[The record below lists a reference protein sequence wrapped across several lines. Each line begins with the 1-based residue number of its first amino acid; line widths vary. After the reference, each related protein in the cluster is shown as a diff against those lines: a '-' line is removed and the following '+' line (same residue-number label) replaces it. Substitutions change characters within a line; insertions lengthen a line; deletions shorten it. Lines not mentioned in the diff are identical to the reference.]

1 MKKKIFVLLILSIFL
16 SIVCISQNLSIY
28 KHVNDAWV
36 EETNLSIAS
45 VQGSGVWNTGGYIPL
60 EENIWYP
67 LPKINLNAEI
77 SQWMF
82 MSIQYLNYDIH
93 VNMPG
98 DYTLDSL
105 TIQVETNGGVYAYFQ
120 TGGWFSDII
129 PTWIGYKID
138 DSTLPP
144 LGLPSNNSNNN
155 FWHDMNLIN
164 INYGNS
170 GQKIT
175 IGGPSAWS
183 HTFYGWL
190 GFRVGNSVPKGQYS
204 TYMDIYI
211 QSDP

>member
-1 MKKKIFVLLILSIFL
+1 MEKRIFALVVLLIFL
-16 SIVCISQNLSIY
+16 SVVGISQDIY
-28 KHVNDAWV
+28 RRINNSWV
-36 EETNLSIAS
+36 IETNSAIAS
-45 VQGSGVWNTGGYIPL
+45 VQGSGQWSTVGYIPL
-60 EENIWYP
+60 GDDWYS
-67 LPKINLNAEI
+67 LPKVNFTTEI

-98 DYTLDSL
+98 DYTIDSL

-120 TGGWFSDII
+120 TGGWFNNAI

-138 DSTLPP
+138 DSTAPAF
-144 LGLPSNNSNNN
+144 GLPSNGNNNN

-164 INYGNS
+164 TNYGNPAN
-170 GQKIT
+170 KIT
-175 IGGPSAWS
+175 IGSGAWS